1 MREFT
6 AEQREFRSAFRN
18 FLENEVAPHMDA
30 WREIGVVDRKIFRRA
45 GEQGYLMIWPDER
58 HGGSG
63 ERDFRYSQIVI
74 EESARSMT
82 SDWYATL
89 HSRVAGGYIDRFAT
103 EEQKMRWLPR
113 CASGEAILAI
123 AMTEPQAGSD
133 LAGMRTNA
141 VDQGDHFLLNGSKTY
156 ISNGI
161 NADLVVVAA
170 KTGDASGRSHQIS
183 LFIVERGM
191 AGFTRGR
198 KLKKIGMQAQDTAE
212 LFFSDVRVPRD
223 NLIGV
228 VGEGFRYLTECL
240 AEERLISTVQNLA
253 GAWKALEETRDFVM
267 QRELFG
273 KRLADLQNTQFKL
286 AALEAELDVVQ
297 LYLDHCVVEQ
307 NAGRLHSN
315 KAAKAKLVSSELQ
328 GRVVDE
334 CLQLHGGAGY
344 MDEYPISRL
353 YTEARINRIAAG
365 SSEVMK
371 LIIGRDLLK
380 GNYQSFF
387 DRH

>member
-6 AEQREFRSAFRN
+6 AEQREFRSAFRS

-30 WREIGVVDRKIFRRA
+30 WRESGVVDREIFRRA

-74 EESARSMT
+74 EESARTMT

-141 VDQGDHFLLNGSKTY
+141 VDQGDSFLLNGSKTY

-161 NADLVVVAA
+161 NADLVIVAA
-170 KTGDASGRSHQIS
+170 KTGDTSGRSHQIS
-183 LFIVERGM
+183 LFVVERGM

-212 LFFSDVRVPRD
+212 LFFADVKVPRE
-223 NLIGV
+223 NLLGV
-228 VGEGFRYLTECL
+228 AGEGFRYLTECL

-253 GAWKALEETRDFVM
+253 GAWKAFEETRDFVM

-297 LYLDHCVVEQ
+297 LYLDHCVAEQ
-307 NAGRLHSN
+307 NAGRLNSN